1 MSQYPNSFVVIVNF
15 YLWKKFDYFE
25 FYIYLPDYIIIIL
38 LSMIKILKIVILLLG
53 VINIWNT
60 DANTWRNMELT
71 IPKELDLTKRYIL
84 EEVKNLRIE
93 VESLRREMQ
102 IEINKKQIETID
114 KALSYSANTVNYFFI
129 IITLTIMWIWIF
141 WWKSIKDVK
150 NRWSNNFEKK
160 VEKSIFESQRKLQE
174 LEKEQV
180 RQSKQTLLD
189 QENIIKKQESG
200 YLWSQYNRE
209 ESLRDKFKLLEEI
222 SELEIEEET
231 LSIQKEKSNL
241 YIWLEMW
248 DKALQVSTN
257 ALKEFE
263 HETTFILNQA
273 IALLMLD
280 QKDDAIKAIHDL
292 IILDPGLKDDVLE
305 NELLSSVKKEILE
318 L

>member
-1 MSQYPNSFVVIVNF
+1 MDININ
-15 YLWKKFDYFE
+15 
-25 FYIYLPDYIIIIL
+25 L
-38 LSMIKILKIVILLLG
+38 LTILKIVYIMRERNVFYNEVRMKKIVNIVILF
-53 VINIWNT
+53 VWIITFWNVY
-60 DANTWRNMELT
+60 ANTWDNIDLI
-71 IPKELDLTKRYIL
+71 IPDELDLTKRYIL

-93 VESLRREMQ
+93 LESLRREMQ
-102 IEINKKQIETID
+102 VEMNKKQIETID

-129 IITLTIMWIWIF
+129 LITLTIMWVWIF

-150 NRWSNNFEKK
+150 NRWSNSFEKE
-160 VEKSIFESQRKLQE
+160 VEKSIFESQSKLQE
-174 LEKEQV
+174 LEKEQI

-189 QENIIKKQESG
+189 QEYIMKKQESG

-231 LSIQKEKSNL
+231 LSIQKEKSHL

-248 DKALQVSTN
+248 EKALQVSTN
-257 ALKEFE
+257 WLEEFE

-273 IALLMLD
+273 IALLMLEK
-280 QKDDAIKAIHDL
+280 KDDGLKAIHDL
-292 IILDPGLKDDVLE
+292 IILDPGLKDDILE
-305 NELLSSVKKEILE
+305 NELLASVKKEILE